1 MINIVRADNKTFEI
15 ERHNEDNELIIDK
28 AEELV
33 ITFKK
38 NCFTSDILFQKK
50 LSDNSI
56 TFADGVYTF
65 EIKSEDTEKLN
76 YGTYCFDV
84 VVYENDK
91 KRTILLDELK
101 VTAHCNFNEG
111 EIK

>member
-1 MINIVRADNKTFEI
+1 MLNIVRADNKIFNI
-15 ERHNEDNELIIDK
+15 ERYNENNELILEQ

-38 NCFTSDILFQKK
+38 NCFTSEILFQKK

-56 TFADGVYTF
+56 TFTDGVYTF
-65 EIKSEDTEKLN
+65 EMQSKDTEKLN

-84 VVYENDK
+84 VVYENGK

-101 VTAHCNFNEG
+101 VTAHCNFNKG
-111 EIK
+111 EIR

>member
-1 MINIVRADNKTFEI
+1 MNIVRADNKTFNI
-15 ERHNEDNELIIDK
+15 ERYNKDNDLIMEQ

-38 NCFTSDILFQKK
+38 NCFTSEILFQKK

-56 TFADGVYTF
+56 TFAEGIYTF
-65 EIKSEDTEKLN
+65 EIKSEDTEKLD

-84 VVYENDK
+84 VVFENGK
-91 KRTILLDELK
+91 KRTVLLDELK